1 MKTYIADFAAI
12 SSIEI
17 PGEMTQRPASDVLP
31 ACALSKSAP
40 KHRTIPVALS
50 TNPVLMRED
59 EAGERHLNTELIHRP
74 WIDHGENGAQTDRA
88 EPFSQR
94 FHPDRP
100 VFVLLIDA
108 DDLASPTHQEVV
120 KDLYQVIK
128 PAAEGLP
135 DHNWRDVLK
144 WFFNHPRKQR
154 VFAEVLF
161 NQPAEVLSA
170 RQIRALL
177 ADAVSLDS
185 VQRALKPYER
195 AAKEA
200 AKPKAADD
208 TPVDPKQEPE
218 PEPEPEPAQT
228 VSNPSE
234 LAEPTEPSD
243 ASGVD
248 GPTVAAVEPD
258 PHTPAE
264 APGSP
269 DTDDDPGIDHQNA
282 YRARKGFRH
291 HHRRDPTNNDAIDAD
306 RSHEW
311 DPDDEPF

>member
-1 MKTYIADFAAI
+1 MKTYIADFASF

-17 PGEMTQRPASDVLP
+17 PAEMTQRPASDVLP
-31 ACALSKSAP
+31 ACALSTNAS
-40 KHRTIPVALS
+40 KHRAPPVALS
-50 TNPVLMRED
+50 TDPVLMRED
-59 EAGERHLNTELIHRP
+59 EAGETHINVELIHRP
-74 WIDHGENGAQTDRA
+74 WINHGEKGAQTDRA

-144 WFFNHPRKQR
+144 WFADHPRKQR

-208 TPVDPKQEPE
+208 TPVDPEP
-218 PEPEPEPAQT
+218 
-228 VSNPSE
+228 
-234 LAEPTEPSD
+234 AEPTEPPED
-243 ASGVD
+243 SGVD

-258 PHTPAE
+258 PQMPAE
-264 APGSP
+264 APDGP
-269 DTDDDPGIDHQNA
+269 DTDDEPSIDHHNA
-282 YRARKGFRH
+282 YRAAKGFRH
-291 HHRRDPTNNDAIDAD
+291 HHRRDTSDNDAIDAD
-306 RSHEW
+306 RSPEW

>member
-1 MKTYIADFAAI
+1 MAAARAPRGEPTPAIEAGFATRSAITQGSGVLDIHI
-12 SSIEI
+12 SSN
-17 PGEMTQRPASDVLP
+17 V
-31 ACALSKSAP
+31 
-40 KHRTIPVALS
+40 
-50 TNPVLMRED
+50 
-59 EAGERHLNTELIHRP
+59 ELIHRP
-74 WIDHGENGAQTDRA
+74 WINHGEKGAQTDRA
-88 EPFSQR
+88 EPFTQR

-108 DDLASPTHQEVV
+108 DDLATPTHQEVV

-128 PAAEGLP
+128 PAAEGVP
-135 DHNWRDVLK
+135 DHNWRDVLN
-144 WFFNHPRKQR
+144 WFVDHPRKQR

-208 TPVDPKQEPE
+208 TPDDPE
-218 PEPEPEPAQT
+218 PEPEPEPAPA

-234 LAEPTEPSD
+234 PAEPTEPSD
-243 ASGVD
+243 ESGVD

-264 APGSP
+264 APDGP

-282 YRARKGFRH
+282 YRAAKGFRH
-291 HHRRDPTNNDAIDAD
+291 HHRRDPSDNDAIDAD
-306 RSHEW
+306 RSDEW
-311 DPDDEPF
+311 YLDDPF